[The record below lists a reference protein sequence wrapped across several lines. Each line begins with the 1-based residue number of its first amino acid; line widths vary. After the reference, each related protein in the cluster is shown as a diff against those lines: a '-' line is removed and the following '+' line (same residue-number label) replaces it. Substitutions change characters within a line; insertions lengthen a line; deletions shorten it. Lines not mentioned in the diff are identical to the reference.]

1 MLETLACLKRHSGG
15 KPPTRSPKERVP
27 GHRPVP
33 GHLLVVRVLQEN
45 LTEEISVGVK
55 HVKGFLTLTT
65 RRLSSA
71 YLATA
76 SSSSSSTSLTAGS
89 SVEFGE

>member
-15 KPPTRSPKERVP
+15 KPPTRSPEERVS

-55 HVKGFLTLTT
+55 DVKGFLTLAT

-76 SSSSSSTSLTAGS
+76 SSSSSLTAVS